1 MDSQKQLALEELT
14 SVGHV
19 RDQNQNQALRHQ
31 LVEAAEDKVSRR
43 FDKDLS

>member
-1 MDSQKQLALEELT
+1 MDNKKQLALEELT

-19 RDQNQNQALRHQ
+19 RDLNQNQAPRHQ

-43 FDKDLS
+43 FDRDHL